1 MAGSRKP
8 AHLEMVGG
16 KLPRQYMWEAIRA
29 NREGFTQ
36 YQIARRSN
44 QDDSAVKSYLGALHK
59 GGFIKPLRDFPRL
72 EEVTYHLVKDNGVEA
87 PNLNSKGQPTKVG
100 LATRAIWRTL
110 RILGAAR
117 IEEVARYASASGCH
131 VAPTTVDR
139 YCADLLRAGYL
150 ERVEG
155 GYQLL
160 PRRYTG
166 PKPPIVQKRVD
177 RQVFDPNLNRV
188 VWAPSEP
195 DVQPEP
201 PELTWLRIE
210 NERLRG
216 LLGEWAELGMETANV
231 SPSLIDRTQQ
241 EVAPCKAA

>member
-1 MAGSRKP
+1 MAGKRKP

-16 KLPRQYMWEAIRA
+16 KAPRQRVWEAIRA
-29 NREGFTQ
+29 NRQGFTR
-36 YQIARRSN
+36 YQIARRSGL
-44 QDDSAVKSYLGALHK
+44 DDSTVKSYLIALMK
-59 GGFIKPLRDFPRL
+59 GGYVTPVRAFARM

-100 LATRAIWRTL
+100 LATEAIWRTL
-110 RILGAAR
+110 RILGASSIAQ
-117 IEEVARYASASGCH
+117 IASYASACGSPI
-131 VAPTTVDR
+131 APATVDR

-150 ERVEG
+150 ERAEG

-166 PKPPIVQKRVD
+166 PKPPIVQKREH
-177 RQVFDPNLNRV
+177 RQVYDPNIDRV
-188 VWAPSEP
+188 VWAPGEQ
-195 DVQPEP
+195 DAVPEA

-216 LLGEWAELGMETANV
+216 LLGEWLGIDDWQDGLIASTDLVTRTRAEVPA
-231 SPSLIDRTQQ
+231 
-241 EVAPCKAA
+241 